1 MLDPTALHMTMI
13 RDGVSGRMMVWMQ
26 SAHSDANVTMNW
38 SMTVY
43 VTVLDTTSVAEMKQ
57 AGGSL
62 NQVQRHDEYL

>member
-1 MLDPTALHMTMI
+1 
-13 RDGVSGRMMVWMQ
+13 MMVWMQ